1 MGKNLQAV
9 YDKLIVEI
17 MEQEDTSATSS
28 GIILTNDNKSV
39 FSRGKVVSKGKG
51 DFHNGIRIEMDVE
64 VGDIILFNPNM
75 ASPLYSGHSNKMVVI
90 TNREIIAVEERGV

>member
-1 MGKNLQAV
+1 
-9 YDKLIVEI
+9 
-17 MEQEDTSATSS
+17 
-28 GIILTNDNKSV
+28 
-39 FSRGKVVSKGKG
+39 
-51 DFHNGIRIEMDVE
+51 MDVE